1 MQLRVKSINTPQP
14 QVPLNDSTSQKP
26 DPEVPEKKPRRK
38 FTANYKLRILSEI
51 DASTHPGDIG
61 AILRREG
68 LYSSNITTWKRQRH
82 EGTLKGLS
90 PKKRGRKKRPD
101 SPDAKRIAEL
111 ERENRKLTKKLKQ
124 AETIIDVQKK
134 ISEILGV
141 TQPEDDHK
149 KS

>member
-1 MQLRVKSINTPQP
+1 MQMKVKSINIPQQ

-68 LYSSNITTWKRQRH
+68 LYSSNITTWKRQRR

-90 PKKRGRKKRPD
+90 PKKRGRKKRSV

-111 ERENRKLTKKLKQ
+111 ERENRKLAKKLKQ

-134 ISEILGV
+134 ISEILSAP
-141 TQPEDDHK
+141 QPQDDQK